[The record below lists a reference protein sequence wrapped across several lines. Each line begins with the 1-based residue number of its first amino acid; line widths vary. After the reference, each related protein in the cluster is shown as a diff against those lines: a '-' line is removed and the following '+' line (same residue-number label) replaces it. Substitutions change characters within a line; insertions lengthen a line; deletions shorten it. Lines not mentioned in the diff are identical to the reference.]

1 MNFAWPLALLSLLAV
16 PLLLGAYVLQMRRKR
31 KSAVVFSNI
40 ALIKAA
46 MPARAAW
53 KRHIPVA
60 LFLLGLT
67 GLGFATARPQANLR
81 VPLGRTTIMLAL
93 DVSRSMCSTD
103 VEPNRMSVAQDA
115 ARAFVK
121 DQPKGTRIGLVVFAG
136 FAQLVVPPT
145 SEREQLTSAIDGLT
159 TVRGTAIGA
168 ATLKSIDAIAAIN
181 PDVPPIAS
189 DIASTAEFGSRFDNG
204 NFDPNDPFGVDS
216 APPPPEKAPVP
227 PNGYVP
233 DIVVLLTDGANT
245 RGIEPLEAA
254 KQAAARRVRVYTI
267 GFGTNEPTD
276 MVCTPQQLG
285 ADGFGDGFA
294 NGRGND
300 FGAGRDGA
308 QTRRRILSI
317 DEPTLRGVANLTGGE
332 FYKAEDAA
340 QLSKVF
346 RELPRQVSLQQRDVE
361 ISVGFVIAAA
371 LLMLSAMVLSL
382 RWNR

>member
-1 MNFAWPLALLSLLAV
+1 MSFEWPLALLSIISV
-16 PLLLGAYVLQMRRKR
+16 PLLLGAYLLQLRRKR
-31 KSAVVFSNI
+31 KAAVVFSNI

-46 MPARAAW
+46 MPARSTW
-53 KRHIPVA
+53 KRHVPIA

-67 GLGFATARPQANLR
+67 GLGIATARPQANLR

-145 SEREQLTSAIDGLT
+145 SETDQLTSAIDGLT

-181 PDVPPIAS
+181 PDVAPIAS
-189 DIASTAEFGSRFDNG
+189 DISATAEEGSPFDG
-204 NFDPNDPFGVDS
+204 NFDPNDPFGVDG
-216 APPPPEKAPVP
+216 APPPPDKAPAP
-227 PNGYVP
+227 ANGYVP

-267 GFGTNEPTD
+267 GFGTSEPTD

-300 FGAGRDGA
+300 FGSGA
-308 QTRRRILSI
+308 NGAETRRRILSI

-346 RELPRQVSLQQRDVE
+346 RDLPRQVSLQQRDVE
-361 ISVGFVIAAA
+361 VSVGFVIAG
-371 LLMLSAMVLSL
+371 LLMLLSAMLLSL